1 MRWANVGGLVMMGC
15 AGAQGAPA
23 SGPTSAPSSAPTA
36 RVELIGVAQN
46 AKLGAVVTGTA
57 RGDVYCRGL
66 DAWPDDLVGAV
77 VKVSGRLQTTDA
89 FAARVDADGAI
100 SQGTAGGDTVLLE
113 CAWARAPRP
122 ASE

>member
-1 MRWANVGGLVMMGC
+1 MRWANGGGLVLMGC

-23 SGPTSAPSSAPTA
+23 TGPTSAPSSAPTA
-36 RVELIGVAQN
+36 RVELVGVAQN

-66 DAWPDDLVGAV
+66 DAWPDELVG
-77 VKVSGRLQTTDA
+77 VKVRVSGRLETTDA

-113 CAWARAPRP
+113 CTWARAAP
-122 ASE
+122 